1 MVDSSFSKKNIHLS
15 KQSAEKDQLK
25 DKTVEELRKMASKK
39 KIEGRSKMNKAE
51 LVRALKKKTSTKKTM
66 KKRKMKG
73 GALTDEQIEAIIA
86 NPTRYKFQNV
96 RTQII
101 SASSENVSNVSE
113 SGCPRLLKFRVK
125 FDDDIDLVSSDY
137 EYVFCTLDLGI
148 YRVGPYGSILYV
160 RPNVFRRFALPLREE
175 RISHLLANPSEYVF
189 QPRALDDQ
197 DIGQIFRVEEVRREN
212 DRLFFSFPLGSVT
225 KQGQVYD
232 TYSWGDLGYLCVVD
246 REFGPPII
254 SLDCTENN
262 NTPPG
267 HLNMSYEEYAAL
279 YPHNVGLGGLS
290 IHNYYRLGPVYNL
303 PLRQGYRTNYRYNGP
318 RPAYAPGYEHLAPR
332 SNLLNINSP
341 NNATKNDPLK
351 HNEGECSICLESTF
365 YKNGD
370 PSKKYSN
377 EERKKMLKKL
387 KKCGHI
393 FHEKCIR
400 QVTDGKCPLC
410 RKEFT
415 I

>member
-1 MVDSSFSKKNIHLS
+1 MI
-15 KQSAEKDQLK
+15 ELK

-101 SASSENVSNVSE
+101 SASSENVSNVF
-113 SGCPRLLKFRVK
+113 GCPRLLKFRVK

-137 EYVFCTLDLGI
+137 EYVFCITDLYI
-148 YRVGPYGSILYV
+148 DRVGPYGSILYV

-262 NTPPG
+262 NNRPG
-267 HLNMSYEEYAAL
+267 NLNMSYEEYAAL
-279 YPHNVGLGGLS
+279 YPHNVGLFGLS
-290 IHNYYRLGPVYNL
+290 RNNYYRPGPVYNP
-303 PLRQGYRTNYRYNGP
+303 PLRQSNRYTGP

-351 HNEGECSICLESTF
+351 HNEGECSICLESTL